1 MATSLARADR
11 PGGGATTT
19 GWLEVEGLNVFFGR
33 GRREVHA
40 VRDVSFAVARGEV
53 VGLVGESGSGKSATG
68 LSLLDLLPSDRS
80 RTTGKVTIDGTDIH
94 GLSRTEMQAA
104 RGNEISMIFQDS
116 LSALDAVYPIGKQ
129 LVETLRAHRK
139 MKRSRARSLAVELLD
154 SVGIPE
160 PRKRLESY
168 PHQLSGGM
176 RQRVMIAIALA
187 CEPKVLIA
195 DEPTTALDVT
205 IQAQI
210 LDLLRDLATT
220 HDTGILLISHDL
232 GVIAEI
238 CSRVMTMYAGEIIE
252 QAPID
257 DILEKPM
264 HPYTSGLIQAIPST
278 NAGGPG
284 DPLHSIPGRVPP
296 LSDPPNGCYFN
307 PRCAHQTEECLREHP
322 ALRQLETNRFAR
334 CIRSEDLSLPG
345 AVNVAPAQLAAPSR

>member
-1 MATSLARADR
+1 MVAPQALAD
-11 PGGGATTT
+11 GAETRNAA
-19 GWLEVEGLNVFFGR
+19 GWLEVEGLDVFFGR
-33 GRREVHA
+33 GRNEVHA
-40 VRDVSFAVARGEV
+40 VRNVTFAVNRGEV

-68 LSLLDLLPSDRS
+68 LSMLGLLPPDRS
-80 RTTGKVTIDGTDIH
+80 RTTGRITIDGTDIH
-94 GLSRTEMQAA
+94 GLSRTEMQTV

-116 LSALDAVYPIGKQ
+116 LSALDPVYSVGKQ
-129 LVETLRAHRK
+129 LIETLRAHRD
-139 MKRSRARSLAVELLD
+139 MKRSRARSLAVDLLD

-160 PRKRLESY
+160 PRKRLDSY

-210 LDLLRDLATT
+210 LDLLRSLAAT

-238 CSRVMTMYAGEIIE
+238 CSRVLTMYAGEIIE

-257 DILEKPM
+257 DILEKPL

-284 DPLHSIPGRVPP
+284 DPLHSIPGRVPA
-296 LSDPPNGCYFN
+296 LSNPPNGCYFN
-307 PRCAHQTEECLREHP
+307 PRCAHQIEDCLRDHP
-322 ALRQLETNRFAR
+322 ALRQLGSNRFAR
-334 CIRSEDLSLPG
+334 CIRSEGLSLPG
-345 AVNVAPAQLAAPSR
+345 AVDVASAQSASPS